1 MPHYCIF
8 KGINSLDID
17 LMMEQCPPKG
27 HPAPRYTNVVVPGR
41 NGTLTQADG
50 TYDVFTREAEFL
62 VFDPQRWNEIM
73 SMFSGSGDLTFD
85 DEPDKRY
92 SARVKDGFSFSQEAI
107 LTNRFTVPF
116 ECQPFARELNPQK
129 TVLTAP
135 GILYNI
141 GTYTA
146 LPTIKIYG
154 TGNVTLTVNGKDFT
168 VQGVTA
174 STVVD
179 CENLVA
185 YEGQTLL
192 VTAGE
197 FPVLQLGK
205 NTISFSGASK
215 IEVTPNWRWL

>member
-1 MPHYCIF
+1 MDL
-8 KGINSLDID
+8 SLISKICATYQGAGW
-17 LMMEQCPPKG
+17 L
-27 HPAPRYTNVVVPGR
+27 
-41 NGTLTQADG
+41 TL
-50 TYDVFTREAEFL
+50 
-62 VFDPQRWNEIM
+62 
-73 SMFSGSGDLTFD
+73 D
-85 DEPDKRY
+85 DELDKRY
-92 SARVKDGFSFSQEAI
+92 RARVANEISPEYVTPEWRD
-107 LTNRFTVPF
+107 FTVQF

-146 LPTIKIYG
+146 LPTVKVYG
-154 TGNVTLTVNGKDFT
+154 TGNITLTVNGKAFT

-174 STVVD
+174 SAVVD

-185 YEGQTLL
+185 YEGKTLL

-197 FPVLQLGK
+197 FPMLQLGK

-215 IEVTPNWRWL
+215 IEITPNWRWL